1 MDRIILIALT
11 VAALWTVMTRSL
23 LKAALG
29 LAVTSAI
36 VTILMFRLDSPLA
49 AVFELSVCTGL
60 ISVLF
65 ISTISLTYPLSQE
78 EKLQHMHTRML
89 RFRWLPFIAVA
100 LGIGLSMVTIKLK
113 LPAFTPQIH
122 SDMRL
127 VMWDLRPLEIFGQV
141 VILLSGAFGV
151 IILFKEA
158 GKK

>member
-1 MDRIILIALT
+1 
-11 VAALWTVMTRSL
+11 
-23 LKAALG
+23 
-29 LAVTSAI
+29 
-36 VTILMFRLDSPLA
+36 
-49 AVFELSVCTGL
+49 LSVCTGL

-78 EKLQHMHTRML
+78 EKLQHMHTRMQ
-89 RFRWLPFIAVA
+89 RFRWLPFLAAA